1 MGGDAPVIDALW
13 PGFVD
18 LRAEPE
24 RAHELTETSQFSALA
39 RTLEKLNGQDS
50 EVWTCKCDFWPALEP
65 GEFDGDELDAPSGQ
79 CTHGAAAYIDL
90 LPKKSD
96 AWSNPHL
103 VEAAARRLCARL
115 AGVPLNRSRAD
126 LVLRRAVFALDGADF
141 GITAYLTGCGAN
153 PVDAMRALESAT
165 VVFGN
170 ALCRDDR
177 YNEKEPGQSTGE

>member
-1 MGGDAPVIDALW
+1 MIDALW

-24 RAHELTETSQFSALA
+24 RAHELTEASQFDALA

-90 LPKKSD
+90 LPRKND
-96 AWSNPHL
+96 AWSTPDL

-115 AGVPLNRSRAD
+115 DGIPLDRSRAD
-126 LVLRRAVFALDGADF
+126 LVLRRAVIAPDRVAF
-141 GITAYLTGCGAN
+141 GITVYLTACGAN
-153 PVDAMRALESAT
+153 PVDTMRALESAT

-170 ALCRDDR
+170 ALCLDR
-177 YNEKEPGQSTGE
+177 TLQ